1 MSANFPAIELLPPSV
16 RADLFD
22 TYAEFIQLY
31 NGEHTWEWGVPFHEV
46 GDCAHVKSR
55 IQEESSSMEYTQM
68 VVDVIPMEY
77 TQMPKTLIDSIISN
91 LSMFNP
97 TKAEMK
103 RYETMYEMDV
113 RRYAASFWY
122 QTKLRIG
129 QEVQD
134 QVNVYKNKHIMPK
147 NPTLLAH
154 WVINNPQVFTMVS
167 EMEMYKAENY
177 VDKVYTLIPEPIQEE
192 VDEDVDEEPLYTHDH
207 GSMVLE
213 VLCIDE
219 MYHRMEQHFRAKS
232 NELRAGLATPTDLVD
247 ERTGPPGDAAGH
259 A

>member
-16 RADLFD
+16 LADLFD
-22 TYAEFIQLY
+22 NYTEFIQLH
-31 NGEHTWEWGVPFHEV
+31 NGQHTWDWGVPIHEV
-46 GDCAHVKSR
+46 GDCASVKSLVS
-55 IQEESSSMEYTQM
+55 EKSSSMEHTQM
-68 VVDVIPMEY
+68 VVDAIPMEY
-77 TQMPKTLIDSIISN
+77 TQMPKTLIDSILSN
-91 LSMFNP
+91 FSMFNP
-97 TKAEMK
+97 TKADMK
-103 RYETMYEMDV
+103 RYETTYEMDV
-113 RRYAASFWY
+113 RRYAARFWY
-122 QTKLRIG
+122 QTKLRIS

-134 QVNVYKNKHIMPK
+134 QVNNYKNKHTMPE

-192 VDEDVDEEPLYTHDH
+192 FDQDVDEKPLYTHDH

-219 MYHRMEQHFRAKS
+219 MYYRMEQHFRARS
-232 NELRAGLATPTDLVD
+232 NELNAGVATVNDLVD
-247 ERTGPPGDAAGH
+247 ERTGPPGDASGH

>member
-22 TYAEFIQLY
+22 NYAEFIQLY
-31 NGEHTWEWGVPFHEV
+31 NGQHHWDWGVPLHEY
-46 GDCAHVKSR
+46 GDCASVKSTLAGYSECMEQTHMVTDT
-55 IQEESSSMEYTQM
+55 IKEYTKCP
-68 VVDVIPMEY
+68 VD
-77 TQMPKTLIDSIISN
+77 TLNSIISVFS
-91 LSMFNP
+91 LFNVNEK
-97 TKAEMK
+97 TLDNYAS
-103 RYETMYEMDV
+103 TMYEMDV
-113 RRYAASFWY
+113 RRYAARFWY
-122 QTKLRIG
+122 QTKLRIN

-134 QVNVYKNKHIMPK
+134 QVNVYKNNHIMPK

-192 VDEDVDEEPLYTHDH
+192 VDEGVDEEPLYTHDH

-219 MYHRMEQHFRAKS
+219 MYHRMEQHFRAMS
-232 NELRAGLATPTDLVD
+232 NELRAGLVTLSDLVD
-247 ERTGPPGDAAGH
+247 ERTGPPGEAPGH